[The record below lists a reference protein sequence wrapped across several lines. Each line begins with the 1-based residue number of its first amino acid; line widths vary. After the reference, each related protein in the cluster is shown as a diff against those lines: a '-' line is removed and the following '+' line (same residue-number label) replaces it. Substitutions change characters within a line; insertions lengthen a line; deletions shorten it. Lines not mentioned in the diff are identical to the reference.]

1 MLRKILDYWE
11 FDHAIILHFT
21 RGLIALARDN
31 YLSNIK
37 INYFVIVIIALL
49 SAAIIGLNINWP
61 NKQQEQINKIL
72 ARGELRVSTIT
83 SPLISLNNKNE
94 PTGFDYE
101 LAKRFADYLGVK
113 LVIKFRTN
121 INQLFDD
128 LENDK
133 ADFLAAGLIYNRDRL
148 DQTRTGPAYASVL
161 QQLVYRKGTTRP
173 RSFNDLKG
181 TLIVTAGSTHVS
193 ELRKW
198 KEQSY
203 PDLTWQETSHE
214 NTQQLLEQVSEG
226 TIDYTISDSISLA
239 LQQRIHPNLAV
250 AFDVSEERP
259 LTWYLK
265 RNDDYSLY
273 SAMLDF
279 FSMLAENGIMSRLQ
293 EKYFSHVGSFDYF
306 DTISFIRA
314 INTTL
319 PTYQP
324 IFERYAGS
332 LDWQLVA
339 SIAWQESHWDPQ
351 ATSPTGVRGLMMLT
365 RPTAEWAGVHDRLDP
380 EDSVKGGMSYLHY
393 LMDRLP
399 TTIAEDE
406 RIWFALAAYN
416 MGYGHVLDVRKLTAA
431 QKGNPD
437 SWLDVK
443 KRLPLLSKKKYYTN
457 TTYGYARGYE
467 AYRYV
472 ENIRRYYLSLEGYLR
487 AKANREK
494 AERDEIPANT
504 ATISEPQPENGKTDS
519 NDAEII
525 KTDNDKAEN
534 TKAESHEKTPEE
546 KTPAQSGKVVQP

>member
-113 LVIKFRTN
+113 LIIKFRTN

-181 TLIVTAGSTHVS
+181 TLIVTAGSAHAS

-203 PDLTWQETSHE
+203 PDLTWQETLHE
-214 NTQQLLEQVSEG
+214 NAQQLLEKVSEG

-259 LTWYLK
+259 LTWYL
-265 RNDDYSLY
+265 RRDDDYSLY

-324 IFERYAGS
+324 IFEKYAGS

-399 TTIAEDE
+399 KTIPEDE

-416 MGYGHVLDVRKLTAA
+416 MGYGHVLDARKLTAA

-494 AERDEIPANT
+494 AERDEVPANIT
-504 ATISEPQPENGKTDS
+504 TISVPQPENGKTEDAKTDS
-519 NDAEII
+519 NDE
-525 KTDNDKAEN
+525 
-534 TKAESHEKTPEE
+534 AESTKVEPHEKTPEE

>member
-1 MLRKILDYWE
+1 MLRKILDYWK
-11 FDHAIILHFT
+11 FSHAIILHFIRSLT
-21 RGLIALARDN
+21 ALARDN

-49 SAAIIGLNINWP
+49 SAAIIGLSINWP

-72 ARGELRVSTIT
+72 TRGELRVSAIT
-83 SPLISLNNKNE
+83 SPLISLNDKNE

-113 LVIKFRTN
+113 LVIKFRAN

-133 ADFLAAGLIYNRDRL
+133 ADFLAAGLIYNKERL
-148 DQTRTGPAYASVL
+148 GQTRTGPAYSLVL

-173 RSFNDLKG
+173 RSFGDIKG
-181 TLIVTAGSTHVS
+181 KLVVTAGSAHAS
-193 ELRKW
+193 ELRTW
-198 KEQSY
+198 KEHAY
-203 PDLTWQETSHE
+203 PDLIWEETSQE

-226 TIDYTISDSISLA
+226 KIDYTLSDSIILA

-265 RNDDYSLY
+265 SSHDDSLY

-293 EKYFSHVGSFDYF
+293 EKYFSHISSFDYF

-314 INTTL
+314 INTIL
-319 PTYQP
+319 PAYQP
-324 IFERYAGS
+324 IFEKYAGS
-332 LDWQLVA
+332 LDWKLVA

-365 RPTAEWAGVHDRLDP
+365 RPTAEWAGIHDRLDP
-380 EDSVKGGMSYLHY
+380 EESVKGGMEYLHY

-399 TTIAEDE
+399 KTIPEDE

-416 MGYGHVLDVRKLTAA
+416 MGYGHVLDARKLTAA

-443 KRLPLLSKKKYYTN
+443 NRLPLLSKKKYYTN

-472 ENIRRYYLSLEGYLR
+472 ENIRRYHLSLEGYLR

-494 AERDEIPANT
+494 AEDV
-504 ATISEPQPENGKTDS
+504 KT
-519 NDAEII
+519 
-525 KTDNDKAEN
+525 
-534 TKAESHEKTPEE
+534 ESAKKMPEE
-546 KTPAQSGKVVQP
+546 KTPAQSEKTEQS

>member
-1 MLRKILDYWE
+1 MGLIGLHIPLLLRKIPDYWK
-11 FDHAIILHFT
+11 FNHAIILHFT
-21 RGLIALARDN
+21 RFPIVRERDN
-31 YLSNIK
+31 YLNNIK

-72 ARGELRVSTIT
+72 ARGELRVSTIS
-83 SPLISLNNKNE
+83 SPLISLNSKNE

-101 LAKRFADYLGVK
+101 LIKRFADYLGVK
-113 LVIKFRTN
+113 LVIKFRPN
-121 INQLFDD
+121 IKQLFDD

-133 ADFLAAGLIYNRDRL
+133 TDFLAAGLIYNKDRL
-148 DQTRTGPAYASVL
+148 DQTRTGPAYASVI
-161 QQLVYRKGTTRP
+161 QQLVYRKGAARP
-173 RSFNDLKG
+173 HSFGDLKG
-181 TLIVTAGSTHVS
+181 KLIVTAGSAHVS
-193 ELRKW
+193 ELKKW
-198 KEQSY
+198 KEKSY
-203 PDLTWQETSHE
+203 PELTWEETPHK
-214 NTQQLLEQVSEG
+214 NTQQLLEQLSEG
-226 TIDYTISDSISLA
+226 KIDYTISDSLSLA

-250 AFDVSEERP
+250 AFDVSEENP

-265 RNDDYSLY
+265 RNSDYSLY

-279 FSMLAENGIMSRLQ
+279 FSMLTENGIMSRLQ
-293 EKYFSHVGSFDYF
+293 EKYFSHIGSFDYF

-314 INTTL
+314 INNLL

-324 IFERYAGS
+324 IFQQYAGS

-339 SIAWQESHWDPQ
+339 AIAWQESHWDPQ

-365 RPTAEWAGVHDRLDP
+365 RPTAEWAGIHDRLDP
-380 EDSVKGGMSYLHY
+380 EESVKGGMAYLNY
-393 LMDRLP
+393 LMERLP
-399 TTIAEDE
+399 KTISEDE

-416 MGYGHVLDVRKLTAA
+416 MGYGHLLDARKLTAA

-443 KRLPLLSKKKYYTN
+443 TRLPLLSKKKYYAN

-494 AERDEIPANT
+494 AERSEAPTDTTIISTPQTENAKTDTANT
-504 ATISEPQPENGKTDS
+504 ENNNKFSSQIG
-519 NDAEII
+519 E
-525 KTDNDKAEN
+525 
-534 TKAESHEKTPEE
+534 
-546 KTPAQSGKVVQP
+546 

>member
-1 MLRKILDYWE
+1 MGLIGLHISLLLRKILNYWK
-11 FDHAIILHFT
+11 FNHAIILHFI
-21 RGLIALARDN
+21 RFQIVLKRDN
-31 YLSNIK
+31 YLNNIK
-37 INYFVIVIIALL
+37 INYFVIVIITLL

-72 ARGELRVSTIT
+72 TRGELRVSTIS
-83 SPLISLNNKNE
+83 SPLLSLNSKNE

-101 LAKRFADYLGVK
+101 LIKRFADYLGVK
-113 LVIKFRTN
+113 LVIKFRPN
-121 INQLFDD
+121 IKQLFDD

-133 ADFLAAGLIYNRDRL
+133 ADFLAAGLIYNKDRL
-148 DQTRTGPAYASVL
+148 DQTRTGPAYASVI
-161 QQLVYRKGTTRP
+161 QQLVYRKGEPRP
-173 RSFNDLKG
+173 HSFGDLKG
-181 TLIVTAGSTHVS
+181 KLIVTAGSAHVS
-193 ELRKW
+193 ELKKW
-198 KEQSY
+198 KEKSY
-203 PDLTWQETSHE
+203 PELSWEETPHE
-214 NTQQLLEQVSEG
+214 NTQQLLEQLSEG
-226 TIDYTISDSISLA
+226 KIDYTISDSLSLA

-250 AFDVSEERP
+250 AFDISEESP

-279 FSMLAENGIMSRLQ
+279 FSMLTENGIMSRLQ

-314 INTTL
+314 INKLL

-324 IFERYAGS
+324 IFQQYSGS

-339 SIAWQESHWDPQ
+339 AIAWQESHWDPQ

-365 RPTAEWAGVHDRLDP
+365 RPTAEWAGIHDRLDP
-380 EDSVKGGMSYLHY
+380 EESVKGGMAYLNY
-393 LMDRLP
+393 LMERLP
-399 TTIAEDE
+399 KTIPEDE

-416 MGYGHVLDVRKLTAA
+416 MGYGHLLDARKLTAA
-431 QKGNPD
+431 QKSNPD

-443 KRLPLLSKKKYYTN
+443 TRLPLLSKKKYYAN

-494 AERDEIPANT
+494 AKSNEVPTDT
-504 ATISEPQPENGKTDS
+504 TIVSVLQTENDKTDTT
-519 NDAEII
+519 NMEGNN
-525 KTDNDKAEN
+525 TEDNNKIRSQVGE
-534 TKAESHEKTPEE
+534 
-546 KTPAQSGKVVQP
+546 

>member
-1 MLRKILDYWE
+1 M
-11 FDHAIILHFT
+11 
-21 RGLIALARDN
+21 N
-31 YLSNIK
+31 NIK

-72 ARGELRVSTIT
+72 ARGELRVSTIN
-83 SPLISLNNKNE
+83 SPLISLNSKNE

-101 LAKRFADYLGVK
+101 LIKRFADYLGVK
-113 LVIKFRTN
+113 LVIKFRPN
-121 INQLFDD
+121 IKQLFDD

-133 ADFLAAGLIYNRDRL
+133 ADFLAAGLIYNKDRL
-148 DQTRTGPAYASVL
+148 NQTRTGPAYASVI

-173 RSFNDLKG
+173 HSFGDLKG
-181 TLIVTAGSTHVS
+181 KFIITAGSAHIS
-193 ELRKW
+193 ELKRW
-198 KEQSY
+198 KEKSY
-203 PDLTWQETSHE
+203 PELTWEETPHK
-214 NTQQLLEQVSEG
+214 NTQQLLEQLSEG
-226 TIDYTISDSISLA
+226 KIDYTISDSLSLA

-250 AFDVSEERP
+250 AFDVSEENP

-265 RNDDYSLY
+265 RNSDYSLY

-279 FSMLAENGIMSRLQ
+279 FSMLTENGITSRLQ
-293 EKYFSHVGSFDYF
+293 EKYFSHIGSFDYF

-314 INTTL
+314 IDKLL

-324 IFERYAGS
+324 IFQQYAGS

-339 SIAWQESHWDPQ
+339 AIAWQESHWDPQ

-380 EDSVKGGMSYLHY
+380 EESVKGGMAYLGY
-393 LMDRLP
+393 LMERLP
-399 TTIAEDE
+399 KTIPEDE

-416 MGYGHVLDVRKLTAA
+416 MGYGHLLDARKLTAA

-443 KRLPLLSKKKYYTN
+443 TRLPLLSKKKYYAN

-487 AKANREK
+487 AKTNRRK
-494 AERDEIPANT
+494 AEGSEAPTDTTIINT
-504 ATISEPQPENGKTDS
+504 PQAEKVKTDMADIES
-519 NDAEII
+519 NH
-525 KTDNDKAEN
+525 AEN
-534 TKAESHEKTPEE
+534 NNKFKSQIGE
-546 KTPAQSGKVVQP
+546 

>member
-1 MLRKILDYWE
+1 M
-11 FDHAIILHFT
+11 
-21 RGLIALARDN
+21 
-31 YLSNIK
+31 SNIK

-49 SAAIIGLNINWP
+49 SAAIIGLNINWS
-61 NKQQEQINKIL
+61 NKQQEQINKIM
-72 ARGELRVSTIT
+72 ARGELRVNTIS
-83 SPLISLNNKNE
+83 SPLISLNSKNK
-94 PTGFDYE
+94 PIGFDYE
-101 LAKRFADYLGVK
+101 LTKRFADYLGVK
-113 LVIKFRTN
+113 LVIQFRAN

-133 ADFLAAGLIYNRDRL
+133 ADFLAAGLIYNEERL
-148 DQTRTGPAYASVL
+148 DQTHTGPTYYLVL

-181 TLIVTAGSTHVS
+181 KFIVTAGSAHVS
-193 ELRKW
+193 ELKKW
-198 KEQSY
+198 KEKSY
-203 PDLTWQETSHE
+203 PDLTWEETSHE

-226 TIDYTISDSISLA
+226 KIDYTISDSISLA
-239 LQQRIHPNLAV
+239 LQQRVHPNLAV

-279 FSMLAENGIMSRLQ
+279 FSMLAENSIMSRLQ
-293 EKYFSHVGSFDYF
+293 EKYFSHVNSFDYF

-314 INTTL
+314 INNIL
-319 PTYQP
+319 PTYKP
-324 IFERYAGS
+324 IFEKYAGS

-339 SIAWQESHWDPQ
+339 AIAWQESHWDPQ
-351 ATSPTGVRGLMMLT
+351 ATSPTGVRGMMMLT
-365 RPTAEWAGVHDRLDP
+365 RPTAEWAGIHDRLDP
-380 EDSVKGGMSYLHY
+380 EESVKGGMAYLHY

-399 TTIAEDE
+399 KTIPEDE

-416 MGYGHVLDVRKLTAA
+416 MGYGHILDVRKLTAV

-443 KRLPLLSKKKYYTN
+443 ARLPLLSKKKYYTN

-472 ENIRRYYLSLEGYLR
+472 ENIRRYYLSLEGYLQ

-494 AERDEIPANT
+494 IAEEVPADT
-504 ATISEPQPENGKTDS
+504 TSGSQPESDKITDDKAEGTKTDS
-519 NDAEII
+519 NE
-525 KTDNDKAEN
+525 KA
-534 TKAESHEKTPEE
+534 PEE
-546 KTPAQSGKVVQP
+546 TTSAQSATIRQS

>member
-1 MLRKILDYWE
+1 M
-11 FDHAIILHFT
+11 
-21 RGLIALARDN
+21 
-31 YLSNIK
+31 SNIK

-72 ARGELRVSTIT
+72 ARGELRVSTIR
-83 SPLISLNNKNE
+83 SPLITLNNKNE

-101 LAKRFADYLGVK
+101 LTKRFADYLGVK

-121 INQLFDD
+121 INQLFND

-133 ADFLAAGLIYNRDRL
+133 ADFLAAGLIYNKERL
-148 DQTRTGPAYASVL
+148 AQTRTGPAYSLVL
-161 QQLVYRKGTTRP
+161 QQLIYRKGTTRP
-173 RSFNDLKG
+173 RSFADLKG
-181 TLIVTAGSTHVS
+181 KLIVTAGSAHVS
-193 ELRKW
+193 ELKKW
-198 KEQSY
+198 KEDSF
-203 PDLTWQETSHE
+203 PDLTWEETSHE
-214 NTQQLLEQVSEG
+214 NTQQLLEQLSDG
-226 TIDYTISDSISLA
+226 KIDYTISDSISVA

-265 RNDDYSLY
+265 RNGDYSLN

-314 INTTL
+314 INKLL

-324 IFERYAGS
+324 LFEKYAGP

-339 SIAWQESHWDPQ
+339 AIAWQESHWDPL

-365 RPTAEWAGVHDRLDP
+365 RPTAEWAGIRDRLDP
-380 EDSVKGGMSYLHY
+380 EESVKGGMAYLHY

-399 TTIAEDE
+399 KTIPEDE

-416 MGYGHVLDVRKLTAA
+416 MGYGHILDARKLTAA

-443 KRLPLLSKKKYYTN
+443 TRLPQLSKKKYYTN
-457 TTYGYARGYE
+457 TMYGYARGYE

-487 AKANREK
+487 AKNNRDNAVKNK
-494 AERDEIPANT
+494 AETEIT
-504 ATISEPQPENGKTDS
+504 SVSSPELENRK
-519 NDAEII
+519 E
-525 KTDNDKAEN
+525 DK
-534 TKAESHEKTPEE
+534 
-546 KTPAQSGKVVQP
+546 

>member
-1 MLRKILDYWE
+1 M
-11 FDHAIILHFT
+11 
-21 RGLIALARDN
+21 
-31 YLSNIK
+31 SNIK

-133 ADFLAAGLIYNRDRL
+133 ADFLAASLIYNRDRL

-181 TLIVTAGSTHVS
+181 TLIVTAGSTHAS

-214 NTQQLLEQVSEG
+214 NAQQLLEQVSEG
-226 TIDYTISDSISLA
+226 IIDYTISDSISLA

-259 LTWYLK
+259 LTWYLR

-324 IFERYAGS
+324 IFEKYAGS

-380 EDSVKGGMSYLHY
+380 EESVKGGMSYLHY

-399 TTIAEDE
+399 ITIPEDE

-416 MGYGHVLDVRKLTAA
+416 MGYGHVLDVRKLTAV

-472 ENIRRYYLSLEGYLR
+472 ENIRRYYLSLEGYLQ

-494 AERDEIPANT
+494 AERDEILVNT
-504 ATISEPQPENGKTDS
+504 TTISEPQPENGKTDS
-519 NDAEII
+519 NDAEIM
-525 KTDNDKAEN
+525 KTGNDKAEN

-546 KTPAQSGKVVQP
+546 KTPEEKTPAQSGKVVQP

>member
-1 MLRKILDYWE
+1 M
-11 FDHAIILHFT
+11 
-21 RGLIALARDN
+21 N
-31 YLSNIK
+31 NIK

-72 ARGELRVSTIT
+72 ARGELRVSTLS

-101 LAKRFADYLGVK
+101 LVKRFANYLGVK
-113 LVIKFRTN
+113 LVIKFRPN

-133 ADFLAAGLIYNRDRL
+133 ADFLAAGLIYNKDRL
-148 DQTRTGPAYASVL
+148 DQTSTGPAYASVI

-173 RSFNDLKG
+173 HSFGDLKG
-181 TLIVTAGSTHVS
+181 RLVVTEGSAHVS
-193 ELRKW
+193 ELKKW
-198 KEQSY
+198 KEKSY
-203 PDLTWQETSHE
+203 PELSWEESPRK
-214 NTQQLLEQVSEG
+214 NTQQLLEQLSEG
-226 TIDYTISDSISLA
+226 KIDYTISDSISLA

-250 AFDVSEERP
+250 AFDVSEESP

-265 RNDDYSLY
+265 RNSDDSLY

-279 FSMLAENGIMSRLQ
+279 FSMLTENGIMSRLQ
-293 EKYFSHVGSFDYF
+293 EKYFGHVGSFDYF

-314 INTTL
+314 INRLL

-324 IFERYAGS
+324 IFQQYAGS

-339 SIAWQESHWDPQ
+339 AIAWQESHWDPQ

-365 RPTAEWAGVHDRLDP
+365 RPTAEWAGIRDRLDP
-380 EDSVKGGMSYLHY
+380 VESVKGGMDYLHY
-393 LMDRLP
+393 LIARLP
-399 TTIAEDE
+399 KTIPEDE

-416 MGYGHVLDVRKLTAA
+416 MGYGHLLDARKLTAA

-443 KRLPLLSKKKYYTN
+443 TRLPLLSKKKYYAN

-494 AERDEIPANT
+494 AEGSETPIDTTIISHPQAGDTKIDATT
-504 ATISEPQPENGKTDS
+504 AESNNKEDTKTES
-519 NDAEII
+519 PKVE
-525 KTDNDKAEN
+525 EN
-534 TKAESHEKTPEE
+534 TKAKDDKLTGTDTASHEKAPEN
-546 KTPAQSGKVVQP
+546 KTPTQSETAARP

>member
-1 MLRKILDYWE
+1 MHIPLLLRKILDYWK
-11 FDHAIILHFT
+11 FNHAIILHFT
-21 RGLIALARDN
+21 RFSIVRKRDN
-31 YLSNIK
+31 YLNKIK

-72 ARGELRVSTIT
+72 ARGELRVSTIS
-83 SPLISLNNKNE
+83 SPLLSLNSKNE

-101 LAKRFADYLGVK
+101 LIKRFADYLGVK
-113 LVIKFRTN
+113 LVIKFRPN
-121 INQLFDD
+121 IKQLFDD

-133 ADFLAAGLIYNRDRL
+133 ADFLAAGLIYNKDRL
-148 DQTRTGPAYASVL
+148 DQTRTGPAYASVI
-161 QQLVYRKGTTRP
+161 QQLVYRKGEARP
-173 RSFNDLKG
+173 HSFSDLKG
-181 TLIVTAGSTHVS
+181 KLIVTAGSAHVS
-193 ELRKW
+193 ELKKW
-198 KEQSY
+198 KEKSY
-203 PDLTWQETSHE
+203 PELTWEETSRK
-214 NTQQLLEQVSEG
+214 NTQQLLEQLSEG
-226 TIDYTISDSISLA
+226 KIDYTISDSLSLA

-250 AFDVSEERP
+250 AFDVSEESP

-265 RNDDYSLY
+265 RDSDYSLY

-279 FSMLAENGIMSRLQ
+279 FSMLTENGIMSRLQ

-314 INTTL
+314 INKLL

-324 IFERYAGS
+324 IFQQYAGS

-339 SIAWQESHWDPQ
+339 AIAWQESHWDPQ

-365 RPTAEWAGVHDRLDP
+365 RPTAEWAGIHDRLDP
-380 EDSVKGGMSYLHY
+380 EESVKGGMAYLNY
-393 LMDRLP
+393 LMERLP
-399 TTIAEDE
+399 KTIPEDE

-416 MGYGHVLDVRKLTAA
+416 MGYGHLLDARKLTAA
-431 QKGNPD
+431 QKSNPD

-443 KRLPLLSKKKYYTN
+443 TRLPLLSKKKYYAN

-494 AERDEIPANT
+494 VEGSEVATDTTITPPQAE
-504 ATISEPQPENGKTDS
+504 
-519 NDAEII
+519 
-525 KTDNDKAEN
+525 NDKITGN
-534 TKAESHEKTPEE
+534 NVESHEKASEN
-546 KTPAQSGKVVQP
+546 KTPTQSETTIKP

>member
-1 MLRKILDYWE
+1 M
-11 FDHAIILHFT
+11 
-21 RGLIALARDN
+21 
-31 YLSNIK
+31 SNIK

>member
-21 RGLIALARDN
+21 RSLIALVRDN

-173 RSFNDLKG
+173 RSFNDLKS
-181 TLIVTAGSTHVS
+181 TLIVTAGSTHAS

-203 PDLTWQETSHE
+203 PDLTWQETLHE
-214 NTQQLLEQVSEG
+214 NSQQLLEQVSEG

-259 LTWYLK
+259 LTWYLR

-324 IFERYAGS
+324 IFEKYAGS

-399 TTIAEDE
+399 KTIPEDE

-416 MGYGHVLDVRKLTAA
+416 MGYGHVLDARKLTAA
-431 QKGNPD
+431 QKGSPD

-494 AERDEIPANT
+494 AERDEVPANT
-504 ATISEPQPENGKTDS
+504 TTVSDPQPENGKTEDSKTGS
-519 NDAEII
+519 NDEAEGT
-525 KTDNDKAEN
+525 KT
-534 TKAESHEKTPEE
+534 ESHEKTPEE
-546 KTPAQSGKVVQP
+546 KTPAQSEKVVQP

>member
-1 MLRKILDYWE
+1 M
-11 FDHAIILHFT
+11 
-21 RGLIALARDN
+21 
-31 YLSNIK
+31 SNIK

-72 ARGELRVSTIT
+72 ARGELRVSTIS
-83 SPLISLNNKNE
+83 SPLISLNSKNE

-101 LAKRFADYLGVK
+101 LTKRFADYLGVK
-113 LVIKFRTN
+113 LVIQFRAN

-133 ADFLAAGLIYNRDRL
+133 ADFLAAGLIYNEERL
-148 DQTRTGPAYASVL
+148 DQTRTGPAYYLVL

-173 RSFNDLKG
+173 RSFNDLRGKF
-181 TLIVTAGSTHVS
+181 IVTAGSAHVS
-193 ELRKW
+193 ELKKW
-198 KEQSY
+198 KEKSY
-203 PDLTWQETSHE
+203 PDLTWEETSRE

-226 TIDYTISDSISLA
+226 KIDYTISDSISLA
-239 LQQRIHPNLAV
+239 LQQRVHPNLAV

-279 FSMLAENGIMSRLQ
+279 FSMLAEDSIMSRLQ
-293 EKYFSHVGSFDYF
+293 EKYFSHVNSFDYF

-314 INTTL
+314 INNIL

-324 IFERYAGS
+324 IFEKYAGS

-339 SIAWQESHWDPQ
+339 AIAWQESHWDPQ
-351 ATSPTGVRGLMMLT
+351 ATSPTGVRGMMMLT
-365 RPTAEWAGVHDRLDP
+365 RPTAEWAGIHDRLDP
-380 EDSVKGGMSYLHY
+380 EESVKGGMAYLHY

-399 TTIAEDE
+399 KTIPEDE

-416 MGYGHVLDVRKLTAA
+416 MGYGHILDVRKLTAA

-443 KRLPLLSKKKYYTN
+443 ARLPLLSKKKYYTN

-472 ENIRRYYLSLEGYLR
+472 ENIRRYYLSLEGYLQ

-494 AERDEIPANT
+494 IAGEVPADT
-504 ATISEPQPENGKTDS
+504 TSDSQPESDKTTGDKAEGTKTDS
-519 NDAEII
+519 NE
-525 KTDNDKAEN
+525 KA
-534 TKAESHEKTPEE
+534 PEE
-546 KTPAQSGKVVQP
+546 TTSAKTATTRQS

>member
-1 MLRKILDYWE
+1 MGSIGLHISLLLRKILNYWK
-11 FDHAIILHFT
+11 FNHAIILYFI
-21 RGLIALARDN
+21 RFQIVLKRDN
-31 YLSNIK
+31 YLNNIK
-37 INYFVIVIIALL
+37 INYFVIVIITLL

-72 ARGELRVSTIT
+72 ARGELRVSTIS
-83 SPLISLNNKNE
+83 SPLLSLNSKNE

-101 LAKRFADYLGVK
+101 LVKRFADYLGVK
-113 LVIKFRTN
+113 LVIKFRPN
-121 INQLFDD
+121 IKQLFDD

-133 ADFLAAGLIYNRDRL
+133 ADFLAAGLIYNKDRL
-148 DQTRTGPAYASVL
+148 DQTRTGPAYASVI
-161 QQLVYRKGTTRP
+161 QQLVYRKGEARP
-173 RSFNDLKG
+173 RSFGDLKG
-181 TLIVTAGSTHVS
+181 KLIVTAGSAHVS

-198 KEQSY
+198 KEKSY
-203 PDLTWQETSHE
+203 PELSWEETPRE
-214 NTQQLLEQVSEG
+214 NTQQLLEQLSEG
-226 TIDYTISDSISLA
+226 KIDYTISDSLSLA

-250 AFDVSEERP
+250 AFDVSEESP

-265 RNDDYSLY
+265 RNGDYSLY

-279 FSMLAENGIMSRLQ
+279 FSMLTENGIMSRLQ

-314 INTTL
+314 INKLL

-324 IFERYAGS
+324 IFQQYAGS

-339 SIAWQESHWDPQ
+339 AIAWQESHWDPQ

-365 RPTAEWAGVHDRLDP
+365 RPTAEWAGIHDRLDP
-380 EDSVKGGMSYLHY
+380 EESVKGGMAYLNY
-393 LMDRLP
+393 LMERLP
-399 TTIAEDE
+399 KTIPEDE

-416 MGYGHVLDVRKLTAA
+416 MGYGHLLDARKLTAA

-443 KRLPLLSKKKYYTN
+443 TRLPLLSKKKYYAN

-494 AERDEIPANT
+494 VEGSEVATDTTITPPQAE
-504 ATISEPQPENGKTDS
+504 
-519 NDAEII
+519 
-525 KTDNDKAEN
+525 NDKITGN
-534 TKAESHEKTPEE
+534 NAESHEKAAEN
-546 KTPAQSGKVVQP
+546 KTPTQSETTIKP